1 MQIVTSLDS
10 SAKFTFQAQSKE
22 CYKCSFWTIGNDFV
36 NGSWIPVNTT
46 YPTNWKLSNGTELC
60 SVSRIFSGLC
70 SDFVLSFFRT
80 NIFISSQLRSTRRQ
94 HTRSFTLFSGG
105 FYSSIFRKTHFAIT
119 WPIFFKIQ
127 ILTLPGLKNLQ
138 LQPWQCQNLNFEQNW
153 P

>member
-10 SAKFTFQAQSKE
+10 SAKFIFQAQSKE

-70 SDFVLSFFRT
+70 SVFVF
-80 NIFISSQLRSTRRQ
+80 SSL
-94 HTRSFTLFSGG
+94 
-105 FYSSIFRKTHFAIT
+105 K
-119 WPIFFKIQ
+119 PIFLFQ
-127 ILTLPGLKNLQ
+127 AS
-138 LQPWQCQNLNFEQNW
+138 
-153 P
+153 